1 MGPSPNAVL
10 SDIHQIASG
19 VDTTVAV
26 LGVLSNR
33 KSRGMRRPRVRD
45 GAGPSSLARIR
56 LAGGDC
62 HFGLGSTDCRSARAS
77 MPFVICSTGDALAF
91 KAGVAN
97 QTSATYG
104 GRARQG
110 PRIGQRIET
119 QFFGLLNA
127 HAALADAL
135 PHCNYRVYISGNDIS
150 LVSSWMQRQLFA
162 LSFCLSQTDGR
173 H

>member
-1 MGPSPNAVL
+1 MGQVTTALRRSRTLSLPYRRRQSAVFRRGGASQRPTVAPPGYADRGPSAYHTDAGKAL
-10 SDIHQIASG
+10 SS
-19 VDTTVAV
+19 
-26 LGVLSNR
+26 
-33 KSRGMRRPRVRD
+33 
-45 GAGPSSLARIR
+45 
-56 LAGGDC
+56 
-62 HFGLGSTDCRSARAS
+62 GLGSTDCRSAWAS

-91 KAGVAN
+91 KAAVAN
-97 QTSATYG
+97 QTSATYD

-110 PRIGQRIET
+110 PPIGQRIET

-135 PHCNYRVYISGNDIS
+135 PHCNYRVYISGNGIS

-173 H
+173 HS